1 MSDDIVARMRDV
13 SRGIGGYYYN
23 LIQKSADEI
32 ERLRELSGN
41 AGRFRDERDEARRE
55 ICLLREEI
63 ESLRQTISR
72 SQEVSLEWIRETQ
85 NRARMMDG
93 KLE

>member
-1 MSDDIVARMRDV
+1 MTDDIVKRLREV

-32 ERLRELSGN
+32 ERLRELSGDS
-41 AGRFRDERDEARRE
+41 GKLREERDEARRE

-63 ESLRQTISR
+63 ESLRQTIAR
-72 SQEVSLEWIRETQ
+72 SQQVSLEWIRETQ
-85 NRARMMDG
+85 NRARMIEG
-93 KLE
+93 SIE